1 MFRCHPAS
9 RASSSQKSRTRV
21 PSGLVPAALLVE
33 SRVSVVAGV
42 SGRGPGRLGCADCRR
57 CSRLALFFGL
67 EDLDCLVRTTCPAF
81 LDALLLALLSVQ
93 PARSRIARNPSVV
106 AAPKSARYLLGGGG
120 VSRRFLVIAL
130 SPLVAPAL
138 CVTCRGCAAF
148 PGVRVRG
155 VQCRDCRGGPGGVQ
169 AATNRWTGTSSRS
182 CCACRRSYCNCCC
195 NQLSALPPKAC
206 ERRMAI
212 SGEIPSRPLSSIE
225 NVLRETARPLAA
237 SVTVSPSG
245 SRHWRRMN
253 APGWGGSCSRRSRG

>member
-182 CCACRRSYCNCCC
+182 CCACRRR
-195 NQLSALPPKAC
+195 AFAAFMAD
-206 ERRMAI
+206 RRYATRAGDRI
-212 SGEIPSRPLSSIE
+212 ATAAATSSPHCLRRPARGGWPFREKSRAG
-225 NVLRETARPLAA
+225 R
-237 SVTVSPSG
+237 
-245 SRHWRRMN
+245 
-253 APGWGGSCSRRSRG
+253 